1 MVLVHVDAVV
11 VLATGVT
18 ATGGVLLVLSDTAVT
33 VEGGTT
39 LVTALLE
46 AGRHVSTN
54 YVWQE

>member
-1 MVLVHVDAVV
+1 V

-39 LVTALLE
+39 LVAALLE
-46 AGRHVSTN
+46 AGRHD
-54 YVWQE
+54 